1 MARLWLQLA
10 EHMARKTQSQQFD
23 PPSVVFDL
31 YGNETTLETKPQYS
45 LWYLGRSE
53 TFAVNTPS
61 EFEVPIYGINSV
73 LFRSSKLTS
82 SNVNKNK
89 LFIYEAKVLKF

>member
-10 EHMARKTQSQQFD
+10 DHMARKIQSQQFD

-31 YGNETTLETKPQYS
+31 YGKEITMETKPQYS
-45 LWYLGRSE
+45 QWYFGRSE
-53 TFAVNTPS
+53 TFAVNRPS
-61 EFEVPIYGINSV
+61 EFEVTTYGINGV

-82 SNVNKNK
+82 STVNKNK
-89 LFIYEAKVLKF
+89 

>member
-1 MARLWLQLA
+1 
-10 EHMARKTQSQQFD
+10 MARKIHSQQFD

-31 YGNETTLETKPQYS
+31 YGNEITLETEPQYS
-45 LWYLGRSE
+45 QWNLGRRE
-53 TFAVNTPS
+53 ILAVNKPS
-61 EFEVPIYGINSV
+61 EFEVATCGINSA

-89 LFIYEAKVLKF
+89 LLIYEAKVLKF